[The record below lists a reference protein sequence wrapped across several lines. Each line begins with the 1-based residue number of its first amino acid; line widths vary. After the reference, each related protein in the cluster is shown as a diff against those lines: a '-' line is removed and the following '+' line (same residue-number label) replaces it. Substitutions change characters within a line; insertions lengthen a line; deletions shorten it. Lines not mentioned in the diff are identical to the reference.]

1 MRTKHV
7 VFAIVATLLLGLLV
21 APASANKVKDKDGI
35 PGGVKDTGVFSGT
48 AIVGKFRSF
57 CTHDGDS
64 DVHGPGIGMPFQR
77 TKNAYYQLHTT
88 IDSAFKPA
96 LVDGVFKICGRL
108 TKMADAAG
116 SGGLG
121 AACGASKGWDGRGTI
136 DWVDDLY
143 PDKDTIWLKDL
154 VWKSDA
160 FGTWIV
166 TGEANQAEE
175 EEDSKDK
182 GKNDFI
188 TMTIQ
193 AQGGNACLTKQDGPT
208 KHDKRGGADRFVM
221 VGEYTIANKVTGL
234 EGDQNVGPLCKSGLD
249 DGCLY
254 DEKKT
259 GKSG

>member
-1 MRTKHV
+1 MRTKQV

-21 APASANKVKDKDGI
+21 APASANKVKDKDGM
-35 PGGVKDTGVFSGT
+35 PGGVKDTGVFAGT

-57 CTHDGDS
+57 CTHEGDS
-64 DVHGPGIGMPFQR
+64 DVHGPGIGMPLVNG

-96 LVDGVFKICGRL
+96 AADGVFKICGRL
-108 TKMADAAG
+108 TKMVDEAG
-116 SGGLG
+116 GGLG

-136 DWVDDLY
+136 NWVD
-143 PDKDTIWLKDL
+143 PAKDTIWLKDL
-154 VWKSDA
+154 VWKTDVS
-160 FGTWIV
+160 GTWIV

-175 EEDSKDK
+175 EDESKNK
-182 GKNDFI
+182 AKNDFI

-193 AQGGNACLTKQDGPT
+193 AQGGSPCLTKSGIKPH
-208 KHDKRGGADRFVM
+208 KSGGADRFTM
-221 VGEYTIANKVTGL
+221 VGEYTIANGTA
-234 EGDQNVGPLCKSGLD
+234 DQNAGPLCKSGLD
-249 DGCLY
+249 DACLY